1 VECFVLRRVPQIL
14 ALSGSLRRAS
24 YNRGLLVAAQEILNG
39 RAEVEIFSLEEI
51 PLYNDDV
58 RLAGYPPPVVL
69 LRDAVARADALLI
82 GATEYNFGPSGV
94 LKNAIDW
101 ASRAPGPPLHGKPYG
116 LVGASTGGFGTVRAQ
131 LALRQILLFV
141 QGAGYPSGLHVS
153 GAANLFDEQGL
164 LTDEKT
170 RQSLS
175 EFLNGFIAFLERVGK

>member
-1 VECFVLRRVPQIL
+1 MSEQVPHIL

-24 YNRGLLVAAQEILNG
+24 YNRGLLVAAQEILSG
-39 RAEVEIFSLEEI
+39 RAEVEIVGLDEI

-58 RLAGYPPPVVL
+58 RAAGYPVPVVA

-101 ASRAPGPPLHGKPYG
+101 ASRQPGPPLLGKPYG
-116 LVGASTGGFGTVRAQ
+116 LVGASPGGFGTVRAQ

-141 QGAGYPSGLHVS
+141 QALGYPGSLHVS
-153 GAANLFDEQGL
+153 GAAKLFDEEGR
-164 LTDEKT
+164 LTDDTT

-175 EFLNGFIAFLERVGK
+175 EFLDGFLGFLKRVGE